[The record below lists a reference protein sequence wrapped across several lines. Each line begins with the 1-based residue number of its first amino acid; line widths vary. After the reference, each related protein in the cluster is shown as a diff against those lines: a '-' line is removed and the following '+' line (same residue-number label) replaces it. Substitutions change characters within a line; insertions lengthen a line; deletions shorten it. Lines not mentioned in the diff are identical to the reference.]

1 MVEGSSE
8 RINEKI
14 QFAMQ
19 GAMDNS
25 NFAIAIA
32 VGVFGILTL
41 FVQIAEH
48 KTDLHEVIS
57 WIIWTTLT
65 VAYWVLIVLG

>member
-1 MVEGSSE
+1 MVDGSSE

-32 VGVFGILTL
+32 VGVFGVLTL
-41 FVQIAEH
+41 FVQIAA
-48 KTDLHEVIS
+48 T
-57 WIIWTTLT
+57 
-65 VAYWVLIVLG
+65 